1 MGQGAMILVFWM
13 LRFKPTFSLSTF
25 TFIKRVFSSS
35 SLSAI
40 RVVSS
45 AYLRLFVFLL
55 AILIPAFASSSL
67 TFHMMYSAYK
77 LNEQDDNIQPWCTP
91 FPSMEPVLFSMSSS
105 NCCFLTCKQNGR
117 VIVESSDKMWSTG
130 EENGKSVPYSCLENP
145 MNSMKR
151 KKDMT
156 VKDELPRSV
165 DA

>member
-1 MGQGAMILVFWM
+1 MGKQWKQRQTLFFWAPKSLQMVTAAMKL
-13 LRFKPTFSLSTF
+13 
-25 TFIKRVFSSS
+25 
-35 SLSAI
+35 
-40 RVVSS
+40 
-45 AYLRLFVFLL
+45 
-55 AILIPAFASSSL
+55 LIPAFATSSPAFL
-67 TFHMMYSAYK
+67 MMYSAYK

-105 NCCFLTCKQNGR
+105 NCCFLTCIQNRR